1 MTEKREIQYRKKKE
15 KPKYADVAVPGRKFV
30 PGDRS
35 AWYDLLESF
44 KEESDQPSLADI
56 QTGDINIICA
66 NCKNRVGYITPRE
79 CDVPLRGSMIH
90 RHPGTENW
98 VLPLPNMGPLDFVC
112 PHAVDE
118 GGDWHLFIK
127 VEEGKH
133 EEADTF
139 FTEEH
144 KEFKI
149 VDIVDFHLC
158 LCGCETKIWTEG
170 KEYAGLECWK
180 RHMMELHGEELDE
193 PEQKTEGRT
202 CPCGCGG
209 EVKKNN
215 KYADRLNCY
224 RREQALIGKQ
234 AEIENGTRS
243 S

>member
-1 MTEKREIQYRKKKE
+1 MKEKHEIQYKKDKKK
-15 KPKYADVAVPGRKFV
+15 KPKYADISVPGTKFV

-35 AWYDLLESF
+35 AWYEMLESF
-44 KEESDQPSLADI
+44 KEESKQPTLADV
-56 QTGDINIICA
+56 QHEDVNIICHL
-66 NCKNRVGYITPRE
+66 CKNRIGYISPRE
-79 CDVPLRGSMIH
+79 CDVPLRGDMIH
-90 RHPGTENW
+90 HHPGCENW
-98 VLPLPNMGPLDFVC
+98 PLPRPGQGPLDFVC
-112 PHAVDE
+112 PHAIETDM
-118 GGDWHLFIK
+118 HLFIP

-139 FTEEH
+139 ITEDH

-149 VDIVDFHLC
+149 VDIVTFHLC
-158 LCGCETKIWTEG
+158 LCGCGEKIWTED

-180 RHMMELHGEELDE
+180 RHMMELHGESLDE

-209 EVKKNN
+209 EVKKTN

-234 AEIENGTRS
+234 AEIEDGTRNS
-243 S
+243 